1 MARAGAQADQGA
13 HQRDQGL
20 SITYYL
26 IIQAARCNVVQSA
39 DVNSHV
45 PREVGFVAALA
56 ACAAAALFG
65 IAQLLQILHVLR
77 PPLDGILIFTFS
89 LCIAFPFLIA
99 MLALHYASP
108 TARRFWSGAALV
120 FSIIYATY
128 VALNYTVQLATV
140 IPAAHTGTLD
150 QIRVLDQTPHSLFW
164 DVDALGYICMG
175 FATLFG
181 SFVFSDHGIGKWA
194 KGFFLANALMTP
206 LVAIV
211 YFYPT
216 FSVPLLML
224 ASPWI
229 VTVAG
234 SMLCLA
240 IHFKSND
247 APVPQLRS

>member
-1 MARAGAQADQGA
+1 M
-13 HQRDQGL
+13 
-20 SITYYL
+20 
-26 IIQAARCNVVQSA
+26 QSA
-39 DVNSHV
+39 NINSRI
-45 PREVGFVAALA
+45 PCEVGFFAALA
-56 ACAAAALFG
+56 AFAATALFG
-65 IAQLLQILHVLR
+65 IAQLLQILHALR
-77 PPLDGILIFTFS
+77 PPLDGILIFSFS

-108 TARRFWSGAALV
+108 TSRKFWSGAALS

-128 VALNYTVQLATV
+128 VTLNYTVQLATV
-140 IPAAHTGTLD
+140 IPAARAGTLN
-150 QIRVLDQTPHSLFW
+150 QMRVLDQTPHSLFW

-175 FATLFG
+175 LATLFG
-181 SFVFSDHGIGKWA
+181 SFVFSGHGISKWA
-194 KGFFLANALMTP
+194 RSFFLANASMTP
-206 LVAIV
+206 LVALV

-229 VTVAG
+229 VTAAG

-247 APVPQLRS
+247 SPVPQLKS

>member
-1 MARAGAQADQGA
+1 MQLADINPHIPCA
-13 HQRDQGL
+13 VGL
-20 SITYYL
+20 
-26 IIQAARCNVVQSA
+26 
-39 DVNSHV
+39 
-45 PREVGFVAALA
+45 VAALA
-56 ACAAAALFG
+56 AFAATALFG

-77 PPLDGILIFTFS
+77 PLLDAILIYAFS

-108 TARRFWSGAALV
+108 ATSRFWSGAALS

-128 VALNYTVQLATV
+128 VSLNYTVQLATV
-140 IPAAHTGTLD
+140 IPAVRAGTLD
-150 QIRVLDQTPHSLFW
+150 QIRVLEQTPHSLFW

-181 SFVFSDHGIGKWA
+181 SFVFSGPGIGKWA

-206 LVAIV
+206 AVAIV

-240 IHFKSND
+240 IHFRNND
-247 APVPQLRS
+247 APAPPLRS